1 MCSGSCLPRQ
11 DNTQHSARIQLS
23 LSVREVL
30 LHCGCCMYANR
41 RVAKKNRGRPRF
53 FILFSRSSC
62 SSLLI
67 FVFYIFF
74 CVALCQQCNQVDD
87 ALSEK
92 KRSRVLLL
100 PLRLLLVCK
109 SRLEECNAG
118 RQRDRETGRQ
128 TGSVVHDGAGLK
140 GLRRSVRNPRNYPFI
155 GLGATVAAVAVAV
168 AVAVAGVRVGR

>member
-1 MCSGSCLPRQ
+1 MYALAVACRGRIKH
-11 DNTQHSARIQLS
+11 NTQHASSS
-23 LSVREVL
+23 LCPRGVAALWL
-30 LHCGCCMYANR
+30 LYANR
-41 RVAKKNRGRPRF
+41 RAAKKNRRRPRF

-62 SSLLI
+62 SSLFI
-67 FVFYIFF
+67 FVFTFF
-74 CVALCQQCNQVDD
+74 FVLCQQCNQVDD

-92 KRSRVLLL
+92 KRSRLLLL

-109 SRLEECNAG
+109 SRLEECNAGRQTG

>member
-1 MCSGSCLPRQ
+1 MAVVCKQESSEKKS
-11 DNTQHSARIQLS
+11 TEAEIFYTFFAQLLFFS
-23 LSVREVL
+23 FYFCF
-30 LHCGCCMYANR
+30 LH
-41 RVAKKNRGRPRF
+41 
-53 FILFSRSSC
+53 
-62 SSLLI
+62 
-67 FVFYIFF
+67 FF
-74 CVALCQQCNQVDD
+74 CVVLCQQCNQVDD

-92 KRSRVLLL
+92 KRSRLLLL

-118 RQRDRETGRQ
+118 KQRDRETGRQ